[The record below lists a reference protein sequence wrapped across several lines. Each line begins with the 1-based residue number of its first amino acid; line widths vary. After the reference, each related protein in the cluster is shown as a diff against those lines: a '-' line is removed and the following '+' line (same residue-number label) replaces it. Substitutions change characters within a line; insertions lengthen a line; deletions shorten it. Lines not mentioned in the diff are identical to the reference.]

1 MPRQVTVA
9 AVQMACSNNLQANI
23 NKAEHFVRE
32 AAKQG
37 AQIILLQE
45 LFETPYFCKKQ
56 IYQHL
61 KLATRLEDNPAI
73 KHFQKLAAELQVVL
87 PISFYELA
95 GQARF
100 NSLVMLDAD
109 GSLHPNTYRK
119 THIPDGP
126 GYSEKFY
133 FSPGDTG
140 FQVWKTRYARLG
152 VGICWDQWFP
162 ETARAL
168 ALKGAEII
176 FYPTAIG
183 NEPQDPSLDSC
194 AHWQRTQQGH
204 AAANLTPVVVANR
217 VGVEQEDEIT
227 TTFYGCSFITDEFGA
242 KVAELGR
249 KEEGVIL
256 ARFDLDQQA
265 FTRESWGV
273 FRDRRPSSYHTLLT
287 KDGKL
292 TSQ

>member
-9 AVQMACSNNLQANI
+9 ATQMTCSADIQANI
-23 NKAEHFVRE
+23 HKAEQLVRE

-37 AQIILLQE
+37 AEIILLQE

-61 KLATRLEDNPAI
+61 KLATRLEDNLAVQ
-73 KHFQKLAAELQVVL
+73 HFQKLAAELQVVL

-95 GQARF
+95 GQVRF
-100 NSLVMLDAD
+100 NSLVVIDAD

-140 FQVWKTRYARLG
+140 FQVWNTRYAKIG

-168 ALKGAEII
+168 ALQGAEVI

-183 NEPQDPSLDSC
+183 NEPQDPTLDSC
-194 AHWQRTQQGH
+194 AHWQLTQQGH
-204 AAANLTPVVVANR
+204 AAANLTPVVVSNR
-217 VGVEQEDEIT
+217 VGVEKEAEIS
-227 TTFYGCSFITDEFGA
+227 TTFYGASFITDGFGA
-242 KVAELGR
+242 KIAELDR
-249 KEEGVIL
+249 EEEGVIV
-256 ARFDLDQQA
+256 ATFDLEQQA
-265 FTRESWGV
+265 FTRQSWGV
-273 FRDRRPSSYHTLLT
+273 FRDRRPDRYHTLLT

-292 TSQ
+292 S